1 LNEAVAPALGHV
13 RRSRSGV
20 GCYVATST

>member
-20 GCYVATST
+20 DCYVATST